1 MTSTT
6 QASPDTRWLDDRQQA
21 LWRSFLGGSTVFFDQ
36 LDRDLRREHDLS
48 MPEYEILVRLSE
60 APDHTLRMA
69 EVANQVAHSR
79 SRITHTVARLERAGL
94 VERRSCASD
103 GRGVNA
109 LLTDEGM
116 EKLREAAHTHVGG
129 VRRYLLD
136 NATDEEFEVV
146 GRVFERIRTSLEGAR
161 F

>member
-69 EVANQVAHSR
+69 EVASQVAHSR
-79 SRITHTVARLERAGL
+79 SRVTHTVARLERAGL

-109 LLTDEGM
+109 LLTDDGM
-116 EKLREAAHTHVGG
+116 EKLREAAHTHVSG

>member
-6 QASPDTRWLDDRQQA
+6 QTAPDTRWLDDQQQR
-21 LWRSFLGGSTVFFDQ
+21 LWRSFLGGSTAFFDQ

-60 APDHTLRMA
+60 APDWTLRMA
-69 EVANQVAHSR
+69 EVASQVAHSR
-79 SRITHTVARLERAGL
+79 SRITHTVSRLERAGL
-94 VERRSCASD
+94 VERASCLSD

-109 LLTDEGM
+109 KLTEAGM
-116 EKLREAAHTHVGG
+116 DRLRDAAHTHVGG
-129 VRRYLLD
+129 VRRYLMD
-136 NATDEEFEVV
+136 NLTEDEFEIL
-146 GRVFERIRTSLEGAR
+146 GQAFERVRRDLGGQG

>member
-109 LLTDEGM
+109 LLTDDGM
-116 EKLREAAHTHVGG
+116 EKLREAAHTHVSG
-129 VRRYLLD
+129 VRRYFLD

>member
-6 QASPDTRWLDDRQQA
+6 QAPSETRWLDDRQQEF
-21 LWRSFLGGSTVFFDQ
+21 WRAFLGGSTVFFDQ

-48 MPEYEILVRLSE
+48 MPEYEIMVRLSE
-60 APDHTLRMA
+60 APDHSLRMA
-69 EVANQVAHSR
+69 EVADKVAHSR
-79 SRITHTVARLERAGL
+79 SRVTHTVARLERAGL

-109 LLTDEGM
+109 QLTDAGM
-116 EKLREAAHTHVGG
+116 ERLREAAHTHVGG

-136 NATDEEFEVV
+136 NATDEEFAVI
-146 GRVFERIRTSLEGAR
+146 GRVFERIRTDLKGSR

>member
-6 QASPDTRWLDDRQQA
+6 QASPETRWLDDGQQA
-21 LWRSFLGGSTVFFDQ
+21 IWRSFLGGSTVFFDQ

-60 APDHTLRMA
+60 ADDWTLRMA
-69 EVANQVAHSR
+69 QLADQVSHSR
-79 SRITHTVARLERAGL
+79 SRVTHTVARLERAGL
-94 VERRSCASD
+94 VVRRSCVSD

-109 LLTDEGM
+109 QLTEAGM
-116 EKLREAAHTHVGG
+116 ERLREAAHTHVGG

-136 NATDEEFEVV
+136 NATDEEFEVI
-146 GRVFERIRTSLEGAR
+146 GRVFERIRNDLGGAR